1 MVGHLVTKMAKRSAV
16 INFVYVGV
24 FLLPSNQVCGFYSG
38 LHLFFFIFMQLY
50 QCCNAYECD
59 YNVPIYVQV
68 QLFCSHGYYR
78 MKLWTTLCKMNFKDQ
93 LSEKKLK

>member
-1 MVGHLVTKMAKRSAV
+1 MVFTV
-16 INFVYVGV
+16 VYTF
-24 FLLPSNQVCGFYSG
+24 FL
-38 LHLFFFIFMQLY
+38 IFMQLY

-93 LSEKKLK
+93 LSEKKIKIMMKLGVNVNCVGILP

>member
-1 MVGHLVTKMAKRSAV
+1 MVFTV
-16 INFVYVGV
+16 VYTF
-24 FLLPSNQVCGFYSG
+24 FL
-38 LHLFFFIFMQLY
+38 IFMQLY

-59 YNVPIYVQV
+59 YNVPKYVQV

-93 LSEKKLK
+93 ISGKKIKIMMKLGVSQCQLCRNTTII

>member
-1 MVGHLVTKMAKRSAV
+1 
-16 INFVYVGV
+16 
-24 FLLPSNQVCGFYSG
+24 
-38 LHLFFFIFMQLY
+38 MQLY

-78 MKLWTTLCKMNFKDQ
+78 IKLSTTLCKMNFKDQ
-93 LSEKKLK
+93 LSEKKIKIMMKLGVNVNCVGILP